1 MIGCFA
7 DDLCIVAQDEATV
20 DAFLD
25 RLKGQDLEFSK
36 EDTLT
41 EYLGI
46 KLHRDQTQGTI
57 TLTQTGLIDKVVT
70 TLGLTNCKPNR
81 TPTTQLALGSD
92 VAGEPM
98 QEAWSYASAVGMLLY
113 LSTNTGSDI
122 AFAVS
127 QVARFTSNPKQSHA
141 TAVKMIFRY
150 LQGTRLHGTV
160 LKPKPEWMLDEYVDA
175 DMAGLF
181 HREPDELIESVQSR
195 AGKMMLFAGC
205 PMLWSSKL
213 MPEIALSTLEA
224 EYAALSAAI
233 RVLLPLKRILFE
245 AVAEMGLP
253 QEVRSTVRARVFED
267 NQGAFFLATK
277 QYITARTKYFLLKYH
292 WFWSHFKNNE
302 FEIFKVGMGEQLA
315 DYLMKGLKLEH
326 FEVNRMA
333 VQGW

>member
-1 MIGCFA
+1 
-7 DDLCIVAQDEATV
+7 
-20 DAFLD
+20 
-25 RLKGQDLEFSK
+25 
-36 EDTLT
+36 
-41 EYLGI
+41 
-46 KLHRDQTQGTI
+46 
-57 TLTQTGLIDKVVT
+57 
-70 TLGLTNCKPNR
+70 
-81 TPTTQLALGSD
+81 
-92 VAGEPM
+92 M

-224 EYAALSAAI
+224 EYAALSAAVRI
-233 RVLLPLKRILFE
+233 LLPLKLILLE

-277 QYITARTKYFLLKYH
+277 QHITARTKYFLLKYH

-302 FEIFKVGMGEQLA
+302 FEIFKVGTDEQLA
-315 DYLMKGLKLEH
+315 DYLTKGLKPEH
-326 FEVNRMA
+326 FEANWMA